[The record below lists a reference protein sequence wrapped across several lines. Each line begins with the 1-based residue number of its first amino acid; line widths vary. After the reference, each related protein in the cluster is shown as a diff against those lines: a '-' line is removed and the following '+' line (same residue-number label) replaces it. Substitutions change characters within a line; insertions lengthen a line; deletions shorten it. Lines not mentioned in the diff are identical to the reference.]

1 LLPQFGIHGEDWRL
15 LSKAACIIP
24 THGRPG
30 HLSSSLDSALQQTLP
45 PAEIIV
51 ADDLDDGPTAAI
63 VQVTALRTNIP
74 LRRIVNRLHPGASG
88 SRNAGAAA
96 SRAEYIAFLDDDD
109 AWRPEYL
116 ARAIAEIERSGA
128 DAAISGLC
136 RIRHDGT
143 IQSIVMPP
151 RNAIEGRMF
160 DKNFGMT
167 GSNLVIRRLA
177 FDRIGGF
184 DPALPVFNDWDFLIR
199 MISSG
204 IEYCVVQD
212 LTVEWR
218 EHEGDRISTPSL
230 RRAAGIEAFIAKHA
244 AAMPPV
250 NRRDLTAD
258 ALGIRW
264 RNAGSLTGRLLWAA
278 RLVRLLGVREAIG
291 RRLRASRK
299 RVIEVSL

>member
-1 LLPQFGIHGEDWRL
+1 M
-15 LSKAACIIP
+15 LSQAACIIP

-30 HLSSSLDSALQQTLP
+30 HLSRALDSVLQQSLP

-51 ADDLDDGPTAAI
+51 VDDLDDAPTAAI
-63 VQVTALRTNIP
+63 VQATVLRTGIP
-74 LRRIVNRLHPGASG
+74 LRRILNRSSPGASG

-96 SRAEYIAFLDDDD
+96 SSTEFIAFLDDDD
-109 AWRPEYL
+109 VWRPEHL
-116 ARAIAEIERSGA
+116 AFAAAELDRTGA
-128 DAAISGLC
+128 DAAISGIC
-136 RIRHDGT
+136 RIKHDGT
-143 IQSIVMPP
+143 IQNIVMPP
-151 RNAIEGRMF
+151 RTAIQERLF

-167 GSNLVIRRLA
+167 GSNVVIRRAA

-199 MISSG
+199 MVSAG
-204 IEYCVVQD
+204 TEYCVVKD

-230 RRAAGIEAFIAKHA
+230 RRAAGIETFIAKHA
-244 AAMPPV
+244 GAMPSL
-250 NRRDLTAD
+250 NRRDLMAV

-264 RNAGSLTGRLLWAA
+264 RNAGTLVGRLRWAA
-278 RLVRLLGVREAIG
+278 KLVRLLGLREALG
-291 RRLRASRK
+291 RRLGTTRK